1 MLYIMEESGRRIAKL
16 RIQKGYTQ
24 ERLADALNI
33 DRSYLSKIEAGKRSC
48 SIDLLVQLSAFFGVS
63 LDYLVLGKK
72 GFIENVELTNML
84 DDIITQ
90 LAEFREKL

>member
-48 SIDLLVQLSAFFGVS
+48 SIDLVVQLSAFFGVS
-63 LDYLVLGKK
+63 LDYLVLGKN
-72 GFIENVELTNML
+72 GFFETAELADSL
-84 DDIITQ
+84 DDIITC